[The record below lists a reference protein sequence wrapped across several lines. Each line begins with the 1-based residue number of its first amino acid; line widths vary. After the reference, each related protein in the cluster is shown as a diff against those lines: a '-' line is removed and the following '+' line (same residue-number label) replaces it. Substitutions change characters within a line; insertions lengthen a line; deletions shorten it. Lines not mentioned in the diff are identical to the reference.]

1 MRKFLLLAI
10 VTLSAL
16 LLLGG
21 YRLTA
26 LSAAKANFFMTP
38 EYKNVEKIQEG
49 HDIFYLFKRD
59 KKEIYQTVLVQKN
72 AFLYKRVYATGIS
85 STNDSL
91 ETIGGMSYRLNH
103 EGTLFVVLSHDE
115 NVSYITINSKQ
126 GIIKKSIEHSKLV
139 SFYIPYAQQ
148 IDLLEAVA
156 YDKNDRPIYYYGYDD
171 ADNLRWNRVDE

>member
-1 MRKFLLLAI
+1 MKKILLLIIFI
-10 VTLSAL
+10 VSVLLFLS
-16 LLLGG
+16 G

-49 HDIFYLFKRD
+49 HDIFICLRVIKRNLSNCFG
-59 KKEIYQTVLVQKN
+59 TKN
-72 AFLYKRVYATGIS
+72 AFLYKRVYATSIS

-126 GIIKKSIEHSKLV
+126 GIIKIH
-139 SFYIPYAQQ
+139 
-148 IDLLEAVA
+148 
-156 YDKNDRPIYYYGYDD
+156 
-171 ADNLRWNRVDE
+171 